1 MDDTPPSGWTALV
14 LAGQRPGIDPV
25 AAHFGLAAK
34 ALIPVAGEPMLS
46 RVLHALAAAPHIAN
60 IIVLA
65 QDAPALLAD
74 PALAWTA
81 ADPRITARISGKTI
95 SGSVL
100 AAISDPAIAL
110 PVLVTTADN
119 VMLTP
124 ATIAEFIVGAGAG
137 AGTGAG
143 TGSSDVSV
151 AMVERTRLEAA
162 VGPNRRTWL
171 AFKGGAYTGANLF
184 ALTAP
189 AAANALRFWETVEQ
203 DRKSVLRLAAHFGP
217 ALMLQLL
224 ARRLTVF
231 GALRAA
237 GAKLGASAAPVL
249 LTDGR
254 MGVDVDKVEDHALAE
269 RLLTARD

>member
-1 MDDTPPSGWTALV
+1 MTTSTLGWTALV
-14 LAGQRPGIDPV
+14 LAGQRPDVDPV
-25 AAHFGLAAK
+25 AAHFGLEAK
-34 ALIPVAGEPMLS
+34 ALIPVAGKPMLS
-46 RVLHALAAAPHIAN
+46 RVLHALAAAPEIAR

-65 QDAPALLAD
+65 QNAPALLGD

-81 ADPRITARISGKTI
+81 SDPRIEGRISGRTI

-100 AAISDPAIAL
+100 AAVSDPAIGL

-124 ATIAEFIVGAGAG
+124 ATVAEFIAA
-137 AGTGAG
+137 AGT
-143 TGSSDVSV
+143 SDVSV

-171 AFKGGAYTGANLF
+171 TFRDGAFTGANLF

-203 DRKSVLRLAAHFGP
+203 DRKSVLRLASHFGLV
-217 ALMLQLL
+217 LMMQLL
-224 ARRLTVF
+224 ARRLTLQ

-237 GAKLGASAAPVL
+237 GAKLGASAAAVL
-249 LTDGR
+249 LSDGR

-269 RLLTARD
+269 KLLAEQD

>member
-1 MDDTPPSGWTALV
+1 MTTPPAGWTALV
-14 LAGQRPGIDPV
+14 LAGQRPGVDPV
-25 AAHFGLAAK
+25 AAHFGLQAK

-46 RVLHALAAAPHIAN
+46 RVLRALTDTPEIAR

-65 QDAPALLAD
+65 QNAEALLAD

-81 ADPRITARISGKTI
+81 GDDRIEARVSGSTI

-100 AAISDPAIAL
+100 AAISDPAIGL

-124 ATIAEFIVGAGAG
+124 ATVAEFVSGAGE
-137 AGTGAG
+137 
-143 TGSSDVSV
+143 SDVSI
-151 AMVERTRLEAA
+151 AFVERTRLEAA

-171 AFKGGAYTGANLF
+171 TFKGGAYTGANLF
-184 ALTAP
+184 ALNGP
-189 AAANALRFWETVEQ
+189 ASQNALRFWERVEQ
-203 DRKSVLRLAAHFGP
+203 DRKSVLRVAAHFGP
-217 ALMLQLL
+217 VLMIRLLLRQMSVQQAL
-224 ARRLTVF
+224 A
-231 GALRAA
+231 AA

-249 LTDGR
+249 LSDGR

-269 RLLTARD
+269 RLLAISR

>member
-1 MDDTPPSGWTALV
+1 MDNETNPAPGWTALV
-14 LAGQRPGIDPV
+14 LAGQRPGVDPV
-25 AAHFGLAAK
+25 AAHFGLQAK

-46 RVLHALAAAPHIAN
+46 RVLHALAASPNIAR

-65 QDAPALLAD
+65 QNAEALLGD

-81 ADPRITARISGKTI
+81 SDDRIEARVSGDTI

-100 AAISDPAIAL
+100 TALRDPAIGL

-124 ATIAEFIVGAGAG
+124 ATIAEFIGAAG
-137 AGTGAG
+137 NEAGKN
-143 TGSSDVSV
+143 DVSV
-151 AMVERTRLEAA
+151 ALVERTRLEAA

-171 AFKGGAYTGANLF
+171 TFKDGAFTGANLF
-184 ALTAP
+184 ALTGSGAE
-189 AAANALRFWETVEQ
+189 NALRFWETVEQ
-203 DRKSVLRLAAHFGP
+203 DRKSVRRLAAHFGP
-217 ALMLQLL
+217 VLMMRLL
-224 ARRLTVF
+224 ARRLTVS
-231 GALRAA
+231 GALNAA

-249 LTDGR
+249 LSDGR

-269 RLLTARD
+269 RLLETQA